1 MAYISLFKSVPL
13 ANGEK
18 SGNGNGVCRYVG
30 AELHLATLFQ
40 PSFSRFHEFTNSAK
54 GNQSDKDRNDW
65 WEKKPYSVNSATNE
79 LENTFSI
86 ISIVEFNA
94 GFITY
99 FWAHHRTKA
108 TNETFFKMTI
118 FARYKYLLW
127 CYESRIW
134 VLCICDL
141 WIFGHGILGWVS
153 STLFSF
159 PFSPLVLVCSSFAKD

>member
-1 MAYISLFKSVPL
+1 MAFIIFFLLLKIFKKVEKTGIISTKFSFRCTPSVIL
-13 ANGEK
+13 G
-18 SGNGNGVCRYVG
+18 
-30 AELHLATLFQ
+30 FQ